1 MRTQQVVATQQQSH
15 VLNEK
20 RILASMDHP
29 FVLRLVATY
38 QDEGELYMLLELGLG
53 GELFSLLA
61 KKAPL
66 PDAQARFYSSQ
77 VVSIFTYMHGM
88 KVVYRDLKPENLLLD
103 EKGFLK
109 MVDFGFA
116 KVVQDRT
123 WTLCGTP
130 EYLAPEIIL
139 NKGHAFGAD
148 WWCVGILT
156 YECLTGTTPFVSNDP
171 MEGYRKIIKCRV
183 PWPSNFSSLAKDFMD
198 KLIVVDPARRLGC
211 TKTGPAGVKEHQWFN
226 GLSWKDLEAKAVPA
240 PHVPKIKSQ
249 LDDSNFDE
257 YEDEG
262 IQNYPDSDFPKDMF
276 MEFAE
281 TWVGK

>member
-1 MRTQQVVATQQQSH
+1 
-15 VLNEK
+15 
-20 RILASMDHP
+20 
-29 FVLRLVATY
+29 
-38 QDEGELYMLLELGLG
+38 
-53 GELFSLLA
+53 
-61 KKAPL
+61 
-66 PDAQARFYSSQ
+66 
-77 VVSIFTYMHGM
+77 MHGL

-103 EKGFLK
+103 EKGYLK

-183 PWPSNFSSLAKDFMD
+183 PWPANFTALAKDFMD
-198 KLIVVDPARRLGC
+198 RLIVVDPARRLGC
-211 TKTGPAGVKEHQWFN
+211 LKNGPAGVKEHQWFN
-226 GLSWKDLEAKAVPA
+226 GLSWKELEAKSIQP
-240 PHVPKIKSQ
+240 PHVPKIKNH

-262 IQNYPDSDFPKDMF
+262 LQNYPDSDFPKDMF
-276 MEFAE
+276 NDFAE